1 MYNRKQHR
9 KGGTEMEKEK
19 QPYGTVLIK
28 AASILDFL
36 AAKKEPQPLNVIA
49 QETGLTSSTALKI
62 LDTLLLIGY
71 VKKHQETKKFELGSG
86 LIKYANQYLA
96 NLDISKIS
104 YPYLKELQKEL
115 DETIH
120 LGILEGDEIL
130 TVNKLET
137 QKSIVC
143 TNSRIGLT
151 KPLYCSAMG
160 KAVLAQLPENKVED
174 YLNRVDLK
182 ALTKK
187 TITNRDE
194 LVKQLQDVRKNGY
207 AIDDNESEND
217 VYCLGV
223 SLHMNHQ
230 TYGAFSVS
238 VPAYRIT
245 PEVEADIVQSILK
258 TKENILRELQ
268 QNYVFI

>member
-1 MYNRKQHR
+1 M
-9 KGGTEMEKEK
+9 KGGNIMENAK

-28 AASILDFL
+28 ASSILDFL
-36 AAKKEPQPLNVIA
+36 SAKKEPQALNVIA

-71 VKKHQETKKFELGSG
+71 VKKHPETKKFGLGSA
-86 LIKYANQYLA
+86 LIKYANKYLA
-96 NLDISKIS
+96 DLDISKIS
-104 YPYLKELQKEL
+104 YPYLKELQNSL

-137 QKSIVC
+137 KKPIVC
-143 TNSRIGLT
+143 LNSRIGLS

-160 KAVLAQLPENKVED
+160 KAVLSEMPESEIEAYLSRVE
-174 YLNRVDLK
+174 LK
-182 ALTKK
+182 PITET
-187 TITNRDE
+187 TITNPE
-194 LVKQLQDVRKNGY
+194 NLLKQLEDVKRNGY
-207 AIDDNESEND
+207 AIDDSEGEMD

-223 SLHMNHQ
+223 SLVMNNQ

-238 VPAYRIT
+238 VPAYRLS
-245 PEVEADIVQSILK
+245 PEVKDQIVQAILK
-258 TKENILRELQ
+258 TKENIQRELQ

>member
-1 MYNRKQHR
+1 
-9 KGGTEMEKEK
+9 MENAK

-28 AASILDFL
+28 ASTILDFL
-36 AAKKEPQPLNVIA
+36 SAKKEPQPLNVIA

-62 LDTLLLIGY
+62 LDTLQMIGY
-71 VKKHQETKKFELGSG
+71 VKKHPETKKFELGSA
-86 LIKYANQYLA
+86 LIKYANRYLA

-104 YPYLKELQKEL
+104 YPYLKELQIRL

-137 QKSIVC
+137 NKPIVC
-143 TNSRIGLT
+143 LNSRIGLT

-160 KAVLAQLPENKVED
+160 KAVLAEMSRDEIAA
-174 YLNRVDLK
+174 YLNRVELK
-182 ALTKK
+182 AFTKT
-187 TITNRDE
+187 TITDHDTLLEQLND
-194 LVKQLQDVRKNGY
+194 VKRSGY
-207 AIDDNESEND
+207 AVDDSEGEND

-223 SLHMNHQ
+223 SLRMNNQ

-238 VPAYRIT
+238 VPSYRIT
-245 PEVEADIVQSILK
+245 PIIKDEIVQAILK

>member
-1 MYNRKQHR
+1 M
-9 KGGTEMEKEK
+9 KGGHKMENAK

-36 AAKKEPQPLNVIA
+36 SAKKEPQALNVIA

-71 VKKHQETKKFELGSG
+71 VKKHPETKKFELGSA
-86 LIKYANQYLA
+86 LIKYANKYLA

-104 YPYLKELQKEL
+104 YPYLKELQNSL

-137 QKSIVC
+137 NKPIVC
-143 TNSRIGLT
+143 LNSRIGLS

-160 KAVLAQLPENKVED
+160 KAVLSEMTESEILA
-174 YLNRVDLK
+174 YLNRVELK
-182 ALTKK
+182 ALTES
-187 TITNRDE
+187 TITDSE
-194 LVKQLQDVRKNGY
+194 TLFKQLEDVKRNGY
-207 AIDDNESEND
+207 AIDDSEGEKD

-223 SLHMNHQ
+223 SLVMNNQ

-238 VPAYRIT
+238 VPSYRIS
-245 PEVEADIVQSILK
+245 PAVKDEIVTAILK

>member
-1 MYNRKQHR
+1 
-9 KGGTEMEKEK
+9 MENTK

-36 AAKKEPQPLNVIA
+36 SEKKEAQPLNVIA
-49 QETGLTSSTALKI
+49 QETGLTSSTASKI
-62 LDTLLLIGY
+62 LDTLQMIGY
-71 VKKHQETKKFELGSG
+71 VKKHPETKKFELGSAI
-86 LIKYANQYLA
+86 IKYANNYLA

-104 YPYLKELQKEL
+104 YPYLKELQNNL

-137 QKSIVC
+137 NKPIVC
-143 TNSRIGLT
+143 LNSRIGLS

-160 KAVLAQLPENKVED
+160 KAVLAEMPEDEQLAYLSRVE
-174 YLNRVDLK
+174 LK
-182 ALTKK
+182 ALTEN
-187 TITNRDE
+187 TITDHE
-194 LVKQLQDVRKNGY
+194 TLLKQLHDVKRNGY
-207 AIDDNESEND
+207 AIDDSEAEKD
-217 VYCLGV
+217 VYCIGV
-223 SLHMNHQ
+223 SLRMNNQ

-238 VPAYRIT
+238 VPFYRIT
-245 PEVEADIVQSILK
+245 PAVKDEIVQAILK

>member
-1 MYNRKQHR
+1 MKLENA
-9 KGGTEMEKEK
+9 K

-28 AASILDFL
+28 AASILDYL
-36 AAKKEPQPLNVIA
+36 SAKKEPQSLHVIA

-71 VKKHQETKKFELGSG
+71 VKKHPETKKFELGSA
-86 LIKYANQYLA
+86 LIKYANKYLA
-96 NLDISKIS
+96 DLDISKIS
-104 YPYLKELQKEL
+104 YPYLKELQNRL

-120 LGILEGDEIL
+120 LGVLEGDEIL

-137 QKSIVC
+137 NKPIVC
-143 TNSRIGLT
+143 LNSRIGLS

-160 KAVLAQLPENKVED
+160 KAVLAEMTDSEKLGYLTRVE
-174 YLNRVDLK
+174 L
-182 ALTKK
+182 K
-187 TITNRDE
+187 TITENTITDSAA
-194 LVKQLQDVRKNGY
+194 LLKQLEDIKRNGF
-207 AIDDNESEND
+207 AIDDSEGEKD

-223 SLHMNHQ
+223 SLHMNNK

-238 VPAYRIT
+238 VPSYRIS
-245 PEVEADIVQSILK
+245 PEVKDEIVRAILK
-258 TKENILRELQ
+258 TKENIQRELQ

>member
-1 MYNRKQHR
+1 
-9 KGGTEMEKEK
+9 MEKEK

-28 AASILDFL
+28 ASSILDFL
-36 AAKKEPQPLNVIA
+36 AAKKGPQALNTIA

-71 VKKHQETKKFELGSG
+71 VKKHHETKKFELGSG

-104 YPYLKELQKEL
+104 YPYLKEMQIQL
-115 DETIH
+115 DETVH

-130 TVNKLET
+130 TVNKLES

-143 TNSRIGLT
+143 LNSRIGLT

-160 KAVLAQLPENKVED
+160 KAVLAELPENQVID
-174 YLNRVDLK
+174 YLNRVELK
-182 ALTKK
+182 AITEN
-187 TITNRDE
+187 TITNPE
-194 LVKQLQDVRKNGY
+194 VLLKQLQDIKRNGY
-207 AIDDNESEND
+207 AIDDNEAEKD

-223 SLHMNHQ
+223 SLYLNEQ

-238 VPAYRIT
+238 VPSYRIT
-245 PEVEADIVQSILK
+245 PLVEADMVKHLLK
-258 TKENILRELQ
+258 TKEYILRELQ
-268 QNYVFI
+268 QKYVFI

>member
-1 MYNRKQHR
+1 
-9 KGGTEMEKEK
+9 MEKAK

-36 AAKKEPQPLNVIA
+36 AATKEPQPLNVIA
-49 QETGLTSSTALKI
+49 QATDLTSSTVLKI

-71 VKKHQETKKFELGSG
+71 VKKHKETKKFELGSS

-104 YPYLKELQKEL
+104 YPYLKAMQSHLN
-115 DETIH
+115 ETVH

-137 QKSIVC
+137 QKPIVC
-143 TNSRIGLT
+143 LNSRIGLT
-151 KPLYCSAMG
+151 KPLYCSSMG
-160 KAVLAQLPENKVED
+160 KAVLSEFPENEIID
-174 YLNRVDLK
+174 YLNRVELK
-182 ALTKK
+182 AITEN
-187 TITNRDE
+187 TITDCDVLLR
-194 LVKQLQDVRKNGY
+194 QLQDIQRNGY
-207 AIDDNESEND
+207 AVDDNEGEND
-217 VYCLGV
+217 VYCLGT
-223 SLHMNHQ
+223 SLRLNNQ

-238 VPAYRIT
+238 VPSYRIS
-245 PEVEADIVQSILK
+245 PEVEAKIVQAILE

>member
-1 MYNRKQHR
+1 M
-9 KGGTEMEKEK
+9 KGGNIVENAK

-28 AASILDFL
+28 ASRILDFL
-36 AAKKEPQPLNVIA
+36 SAKKEPQSLNVIA

-71 VKKHQETKKFELGSG
+71 VKKHPETKKFELGSAI
-86 LIKYANQYLA
+86 IKYANKYLA
-96 NLDISKIS
+96 DLDISKIS
-104 YPYLKELQKEL
+104 YPHLKELQNRL

-137 QKSIVC
+137 KKPIVC
-143 TNSRIGLT
+143 LNSRIGLS

-160 KAVLAQLPENKVED
+160 KAVLAEMPESEVSAYLSTVE
-174 YLNRVDLK
+174 LK
-182 ALTKK
+182 ALTET
-187 TITNRDE
+187 TITDPE
-194 LVKQLQDVRKNGY
+194 TLLKQLEDVKRNGY
-207 AIDDNESEND
+207 AVDDSEGEID

-223 SLHMNHQ
+223 SLRMNNK
-230 TYGAFSVS
+230 TYGAFSIS
-238 VPAYRIT
+238 VPSYRIT
-245 PEVEADIVQSILK
+245 PAIKDEIVQAILK
-258 TKENILRELQ
+258 TKENIQRELQ

>member
-1 MYNRKQHR
+1 
-9 KGGTEMEKEK
+9 MENAK

-28 AASILDFL
+28 ASSILDFL
-36 AAKKEPQPLNVIA
+36 SAKKDPQPLIIIA
-49 QETGLTSSTALKI
+49 QETGLTSSTASKI
-62 LDTLLLIGY
+62 LDTLQMIGY
-71 VKKHQETKKFELGSG
+71 VKKHPETKKFELGSA
-86 LIKYANQYLA
+86 LIKYANKYLA

-104 YPYLKELQKEL
+104 YPYLKELQNSL

-137 QKSIVC
+137 NKPIVC
-143 TNSRIGLT
+143 LNSRIGLS

-160 KAVLAQLPENKVED
+160 KAVLAEMSED
-174 YLNRVDLK
+174 EVAVYLNRVELK
-182 ALTKK
+182 AITKT
-187 TITNRDE
+187 TITDHDTLLE
-194 LVKQLQDVRKNGY
+194 QLQDVKRNGF
-207 AIDDNESEND
+207 AVDDSEGEND

-223 SLHMNHQ
+223 SLRLNNQ

-238 VPAYRIT
+238 VPSYRIT
-245 PEVEADIVQSILK
+245 PAVKDEIVQAILK
-258 TKENILRELQ
+258 TKQNIMRELQ